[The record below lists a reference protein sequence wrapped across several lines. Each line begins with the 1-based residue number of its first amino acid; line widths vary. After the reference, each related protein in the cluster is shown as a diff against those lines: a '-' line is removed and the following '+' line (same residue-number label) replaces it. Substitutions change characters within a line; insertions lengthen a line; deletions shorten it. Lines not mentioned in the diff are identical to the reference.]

1 MASGEHRPR
10 RPGSHPDGDR
20 RAGHIRSLRTWTWPL
35 SSLLGSLPEPQRAHL
50 LALGTEV
57 RYPGDRVLIR
67 ESDPTDFVLVLLA
80 GVVKVTGRTHD
91 DRDALLAVRMG
102 GDLVGEFAA
111 VDGRPRSATVTTC
124 GAVTARSVSRA
135 AFLDCT
141 RRDPRI
147 AEAVNTSI
155 VTKLRIAN
163 DRRIDFTGC
172 DVATRLARVIHQIAV
187 TYGES
192 DGEGAVIRWPITQP
206 ELATLSGAAEP
217 TVHKALRHLRESGAV
232 STGYRTIRVESLAL
246 LGSIAF
252 S

>member
-1 MASGEHRPR
+1 MASSERT
-10 RPGSHPDGDR
+10 PDRGWDVQSR
-20 RAGHIRSLRTWTWPL
+20 RTWTWPL
-35 SSLLGSLPEPQRAHL
+35 SSLLGGLPSAERERL

-57 RYPGDRVLIR
+57 RYPPDRVLIR
-67 ESDPTDFVLVLLA
+67 ESEPTDFLLILLA
-80 GVVKVTGRTHD
+80 GVVKVTGRTND

-111 VDGRPRSATVTTC
+111 MDGRPRSATVTTC
-124 GAVTARSVSRA
+124 GPVTARSVSRA

-147 AEAVNTSI
+147 AQAVSESI
-155 VTKLRIAN
+155 VTKLRVAN

-172 DVATRLARVIHQIAV
+172 DAPTRLARVILQIAV
-187 TYGES
+187 TYGEPAG
-192 DGEGAVIRWPITQP
+192 DGAVIRWPITQP

-217 TVHKALRHLRESGAV
+217 TVHKALRRLRESGAV